1 MKQQLLRF
9 RHLLLLVP
17 FPLIFAAGPVSAQQV
32 PARTGRFQ
40 AGIEAAAVA
49 LGNNPRFKGRSLE
62 NRKQVVEFVVGN
74 MLFVLLHELGH
85 TAIGEMD
92 LPVLGKEE
100 DAADSFAATRL
111 IRIGSEFTGRVLT
124 EAAEGWFMDDRRD
137 RKEGNSV
144 PYYDVH
150 GLDQVRAYQI
160 VCFMVGADKD
170 RFKDLAN
177 ETKLPADR
185 QDLCARDY
193 SKAAS
198 SWAAVLKPYLR
209 APDQPET
216 KINVTYGDGIGRL
229 ATAAEVFRSVKMLE
243 IVAEHQSDLLLWPE
257 PFALEMQSCGF
268 INARW
273 DPETRKLTLCYELA
287 ADFAE
292 LYRDYGS
299 ALAEGR
305 KGISRT
311 AGRKKSVR
319 KSETDDFAHRDV
331 ARNSGTEG
339 CTASSVGVGV
349 TCWRAA
355 RVKGR

>member
-1 MKQQLLRF
+1 MKYSY
-9 RHLLLLVP
+9 RHLLL
-17 FPLIFAAGPVSAQQV
+17 PLLLCSPIFAGPISAREL
-32 PARTGRFQ
+32 PSGAGRFQ
-40 AGIEAAAVA
+40 AGIDAAAVA

-62 NRKQVVEFVVGN
+62 NRKQVVEIVVSN

-85 TAIGEMD
+85 TAISEMD

-111 IRIGSEFTGRVLT
+111 IRIGSEFTSRVLT

-160 VCFMVGADKD
+160 VCFMVGADKEK
-170 RFKDLAN
+170 FKDLAN
-177 ETKLPADR
+177 ETKLPEDR

-193 SKAAS
+193 GKAAS

-209 APDQPET
+209 APDRPET
-216 KINVTYGDGIGRL
+216 KIDVTYGDGTGRL

-243 IVAEHQSDLLLWPE
+243 IVSEHQSDLLLWPA
-257 PFALEMQSCGF
+257 PFTLEMQSCGF
-268 INARW
+268 VNARW

-287 ADFAE
+287 TDFAE

-299 ALAEGR
+299 ALVEGR
-305 KGISRT
+305 KGTSPR
-311 AGRKKSVR
+311 AGRKKLVR
-319 KSETDDFAHRDV
+319 KSRADDIAQRGV
-331 ARNSGTEG
+331 ARTSGTPG
-339 CTASSVGVGV
+339 CTDVRLDVGAI
-349 TCWRAA
+349 CWRAV